1 MTTAAAE
8 HAATRAHRIK
18 SRAAYM
24 GAGLG
29 GLVLL
34 GDTAHDAFETN
45 SDTRIL
51 RALFLTLI
59 LIAGALFGLAWGGA
73 TGRNRS
79 NDATLSS
86 AATKYN
92 AGLVFMSLAGL
103 ALAVAVWWAM
113 A

>member
-1 MTTAAAE
+1 MSTATAE
-8 HAATRAHRIK
+8 DPETRAHRIK

-29 GLVLL
+29 GLILL
-34 GDTAHDAFETN
+34 GETAHDAFEAN

-51 RALFLTLI
+51 RALFLTLV
-59 LIAGALFGLAWGGA
+59 LVAGALFGLAWGGA
-73 TGRNRS
+73 TGAKKA
-79 NDATLSS
+79 NDATLSA